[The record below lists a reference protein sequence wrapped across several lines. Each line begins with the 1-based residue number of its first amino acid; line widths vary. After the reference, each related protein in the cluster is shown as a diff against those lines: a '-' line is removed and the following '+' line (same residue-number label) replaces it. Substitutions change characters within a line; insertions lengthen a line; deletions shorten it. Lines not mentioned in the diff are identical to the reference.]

1 MVIGR
6 QWRADFLRRNEP
18 KFAVSFPRGAATA
31 SNVVPKIEKET
42 SAVLERTAEVAVLAE
57 IDTLVKDLRK
67 NPGVLEKLVLRRRLG
82 WAVGERPL
90 RRQPRD
96 EIFGVDKR
104 TGGEA

>member
-18 KFAVSFPRGAATA
+18 KFAVSFPRRAATA

-42 SAVLERTAEVAVLAE
+42 CAVLERTGEVAMLAE
-57 IDTLVKDLRK
+57 IDTLVKDPRK
-67 NPGVLEKLVLRRRLG
+67 NSRVLEKIVLRRRLG
-82 WAVGERPL
+82 RAVCERPL
-90 RRQPRD
+90 RPQPRY
-96 EIFGVDKR
+96 EIFGVDNR